1 MGRWIKIYEEVR
13 GHWIYQNPIWYKWW
27 TDMLFEASFKDSKV
41 LVKRQIVELKRG
53 QMLGSISY
61 FVKRWNAS
69 KDQVIAF
76 LKVLQYEGMVNKNTD
91 KNITIITICNYDS
104 YQGRLDNNPDNLCD
118 NKSDN
123 PCDNKSDNKSDTNKE
138 RIEGIEYNNI
148 TNNSACAYTR
158 EENVG
163 WVESVE
169 RGFVERYKAQGCPM
183 AAARATGKKAQEIL
197 QLLEVYSATREA
209 KGRGHRDFE
218 EFRNLFLW
226 HVQNDKISIP
236 VVRAEKSS
244 PKVIGNAELRK
255 MMEESGWQS

>member
-1 MGRWIKIYEEVR
+1 MSGWIKIHREIQR
-13 GHWIYQNPIWYKWW
+13 HWIFQDAEKFKWW
-27 TDMLFEASFKDSKV
+27 IDMLFLASYEDNKT
-41 LVKRQIVELKRG
+41 LVKNQIANVKRG
-53 QMLGSISY
+53 QFIGSLS
-61 FVKRWNAS
+61 FLAKRWCVSRDRVA
-69 KDQVIAF
+69 AF
-76 LKVLQYEGMVNKNTD
+76 LKLLQSEGMITKESD
-91 KNITIITICNYDS
+91 KNVTQITICNYES
-104 YQGRLDNNPDNLCD
+104 YQDAADTFSTPSLHLADTSPT
-118 NKSDN
+118 
-123 PCDNKSDNKSDTNKE
+123 PCRQTKE
-138 RIEGIEYNNI
+138 IQEIQEINI

>member
-1 MGRWIKIYEEVR
+1 MCGWIKTHRSLLDHWLSEQPDKLGWWVLLLLKASYED
-13 GHWIYQNPIWYKWW
+13 K
-27 TDMLFEASFKDSKV
+27 KV
-41 LVKRQIVELKRG
+41 MVGNQLIELKRG
-53 QMLGSISY
+53 QII
-61 FVKRWNAS
+61 AS
-69 KDQVIAF
+69 NSF
-76 LKVLQYEGMVNKNTD
+76 LAELWKTSESTALRFLNLLERDEMVNRCTNRK
-91 KNITIITICNYDS
+91 ITILTICNYDS
-104 YQGRLDNNPDNLCD
+104 YQGGELKERTDDETMVNRWRTDDEPMVNR
-118 NKSDN
+118 
-123 PCDNKSDNKSDTNKE
+123 NKE
-138 RIEGIEYNNI
+138 IKEDKEINNI

-236 VVRAEKSS
+236 VARAEKSS

>member
-13 GHWIYQNPIWYKWW
+13 GHWIYQNPEYYKWW
-27 TDMLFEASFKDSKV
+27 SDLLFDANFKDTKCLSGNKV
-41 LVKRQIVELKRG
+41 ITIKRG
-53 QMLGSISY
+53 ELVAGINSLCKQWD
-61 FVKRWNAS
+61 RS
-69 KDQVIAF
+69 KTKVITF
-76 LKVLQYEGMVNKNTD
+76 LKMLESEQMIARRVDNLTP
-91 KNITIITICNYDS
+91 IITICNYES
-104 YQGRLDNNPDNLCD
+104 YQGSVDNLVD
-118 NKSDN
+118 NLMDRPMDSHV
-123 PCDNKSDNKSDTNKE
+123 DTSEERKE
-138 RIEGIEYNNI
+138 RKEINI

-169 RGFVERYKAQGCPM
+169 RGYVERYKAQGCPM